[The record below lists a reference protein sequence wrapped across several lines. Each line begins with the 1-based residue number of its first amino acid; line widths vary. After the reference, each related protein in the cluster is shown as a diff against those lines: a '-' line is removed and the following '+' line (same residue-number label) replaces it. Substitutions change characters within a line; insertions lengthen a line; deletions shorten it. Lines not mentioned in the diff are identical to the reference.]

1 MVTNASILV
10 KEILQSGFQVEPKA
24 FELIQRTEE
33 KEMDVRRLIQEVIEN
48 KLRSSAEHSITAQD
62 LAILLPVVKIGDRAL
77 GRVGMQ
83 ARVEIIRRN
92 EDVPVQ
98 LLEGK
103 KGFENL
109 FKSRY
114 KKLMHIAGTRPDF
127 FRIEKISQIQATK
140 RQGARKVAGLV
151 MSKRLR
157 RNNIVVTIDDET
169 GILEALALD
178 KQIIEDVKQVPLD
191 SLIILDVEFS
201 GRNTA
206 IIKSVHM
213 PDVPEH
219 KSTRADERV
228 YAVFTSD
235 LHVGSK
241 NFLKEPFEQFVS
253 WLNNT
258 NDEVVSKIRYLVIAG
273 DSIDGIG
280 VYPGQEADLEYHD
293 TSKQYAALAYE
304 LQRIPKFIKIF
315 IIPGNHDPVRQA
327 LPQPV
332 IPKKYAEDLYNL
344 DNVTILGNP
353 SWLSLHSVNILVY
366 HGRSLDDIMATTPG
380 ITFNR
385 PALAMRSLLR
395 ARHLA
400 PIYGERTSVI
410 PETEDTLVID
420 QVPDIF
426 HAGHIHTLD
435 SENYRGTLI
444 LNSGAWQAQTPFQAK
459 MGIIP
464 TPAIVPIVDLSSM
477 DVFTRDFRHHEDDN
491 NNEEAPAS
499 QH

>member
-1 MVTNASILV
+1 MVTNASTLV
-10 KEILQSGFQVEPKA
+10 KEILQSGFQIEPKA
-24 FELIQRTEE
+24 FELLQRTKE
-33 KEMDVRRLIQEVIEN
+33 KELDVRRVIQEVIEN
-48 KLRSSAEHSITAQD
+48 KIKSSAEHSITEQD
-62 LAILLPVVKIGDRAL
+62 LVVLLPVLKASDRAL
-77 GRVGMQ
+77 GWMEMQ
-83 ARVEIIRRN
+83 ARFEVVTRN
-92 EDVPVQ
+92 GDVPVQ

-103 KGFENL
+103 KGFEDL

-114 KKLMHIAGTRPDF
+114 KKLMQIASTRPDF
-127 FRIEKISQIQATK
+127 FRIEKISQLQTNK

-151 MSKRLR
+151 MSKKLR

-178 KQIIEDVKQVPLD
+178 KQIIEDIKQVPLD

-206 IIKSVHM
+206 IIKSVHA

-219 KSTRADERV
+219 KSMRADERV

-241 NFLKEPFEQFVS
+241 NFLRESFEQFVS
-253 WLNNT
+253 WLNDT
-258 NDEVVSKIRYLVIAG
+258 NDEIVGKIRYLVLAG

-280 VYPGQEADLEYHD
+280 IYPGQEADLEFHD
-293 TSKQYAALAYE
+293 LSKQYAALADA
-304 LQRIPKFIKIF
+304 LRRIPKFIKIF
-315 IIPGNHDPVRQA
+315 IVPGNHDPVRQA

-332 IPKKYAEDLYNL
+332 IPRKYAEDLYNL

-410 PETEDTLVID
+410 PETEDNLVID

-444 LNSGAWQAQTPFQAK
+444 LNSGSWQAQTPFQAK

-477 DVFTRDFRHHEDDN
+477 DVFTRDFRHH
-491 NNEEAPAS
+491 NNEVN
-499 QH
+499 